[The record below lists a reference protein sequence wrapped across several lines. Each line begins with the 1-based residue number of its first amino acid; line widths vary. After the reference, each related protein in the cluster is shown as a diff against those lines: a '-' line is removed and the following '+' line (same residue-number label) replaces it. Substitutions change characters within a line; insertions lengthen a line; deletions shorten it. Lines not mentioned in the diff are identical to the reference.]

1 MVKSRLCHYCD
12 AYILVSRTITAVG
25 AGSDQVA
32 KAADGN
38 KKQVIFKN
46 CAPFAN

>member
-12 AYILVSRTITAVG
+12 AYIPVSRTITAFG

-32 KAADGN
+32 QAADTN
-38 KKQVIFKN
+38 EKQAIFRN